1 MDEIKDAVEADDIGV
16 RELIKHGHADV
27 PASHAAGAF
36 AACTRQG
43 LDDDVPDEIVNIF
56 QGSEVEM
63 VPRYRQEP
71 LPKLLA

>member
-16 RELIKHGHADV
+16 RELIKYGHADV

-43 LDDDVPDEIVNIF
+43 LDDDRPE
-56 QGSEVEM
+56 
-63 VPRYRQEP
+63 
-71 LPKLLA
+71 